1 MRQARARSQRKNS
14 LLTREQGVKQAS
26 ERVERLLDEALQD
39 TFPASDPVALNM
51 PHDEAQPKAAKKRRT
66 TRH

>member
-14 LLTREQGVKQAS
+14 SLMRKQRAEKAS
-26 ERVERLLDEALQD
+26 ARVERLLDDALQE

-51 PHDEAQPKAAKKRRT
+51 PHDEVPPKVAKRRRN